1 MIIDEQLLKDLLV
14 KAKESP
20 RLRMSYD
27 LRTTPEDQSQRI
39 LNALIP
45 GTVLPIHCHR
55 MSAETVVLL
64 RGNMDEIIYD
74 SEGREIERF
83 HLNQNEGCFGAQILK
98 GTWHSV
104 EVHEPSVIVEMKDG
118 AYQPLVSD
126 DILIIE

>member
-1 MIIDEQLLKDLLV
+1 MKIDEALLEDLLA

-45 GTVLPIHCHR
+45 GTVLPIHRHQA
-55 MSAETVVLL
+55 SAETVILL
-64 RGNMDEIIYD
+64 KGKMDEVLYN
-74 SEGREIERF
+74 EKKEEVERF
-83 HLNQNEGCFGAQILK
+83 CMNSATGCYGFQIPQGA
-98 GTWHSV
+98 WHSV

-118 AYQPLVSD
+118 AYRPLAEEDVLD
-126 DILIIE
+126 

>member
-45 GTVLPIHCHR
+45 GTVLPIHRHR
-55 MSAETVVLL
+55 MSAETVILL
-64 RGNMDEIIYD
+64 KGRMDEIIYD
-74 SEGREIERF
+74 SEGREIERL
-83 HLNQNEGCFGAQILK
+83 HLNQTEGCLGAQIPK
-98 GTWHSV
+98 GTWHGV

-118 AYQPLVSD
+118 AYQPLTEE
-126 DILIIE
+126 DIL